1 MITDGHLTI
10 RIVKTFVLLMGF
22 TFLVSQ
28 AGSEV
33 LKASA
38 IDKSNAVNT
47 VTLPQFNEQERVWL
61 QSHKKIT
68 IATSQYPP
76 LTFLDET
83 GSMAGISA
91 DYLRIISQRTGI
103 KFEIKLLPWP
113 VLMAQAKS
121 REIDLFSGLKNPDRD
136 EFLNFTSPYLDV
148 SYVVINRVS
157 GPYLRNFSNL
167 NGQKVAVVNN
177 WTIHKLL
184 KNKFPNV
191 VVVPFN
197 SLQEALV
204 AVSTDAVEAY
214 IGDMLTASYQIQV
227 NAMNNLKVA
236 GAAPFQEDF
245 VRFAVRKDWPEL
257 VQIIEKVIQSIPVD
271 RREAIL
277 DKWLQVNF
285 EKAVDWTMVWMWV
298 GGVSF
303 GFLGLII
310 ILMSFWNKRLQLE
323 ISQRKQTEIALLES
337 EASMQQAKEDAES
350 ANKAKSQFLS
360 SMSHELRTPLNA
372 IIGFSQIIQLHPNK
386 KNVKDSAQEIL
397 NGGYHLLGLIND
409 ILKWAKIESVVIE
422 PVVKNYCLNNL
433 LNQTLAL
440 IKPVAAEHGINIVNN
455 TAQNNDIEVNVDE
468 RQFKQVLLNILS
480 NAIKYNKDN
489 GSVIIECSTNDTNM
503 ISLLIKDFGKGLT
516 AQQLQDIFLPF
527 NRAGAE
533 SSNIEGTGLGLSITK
548 TLIEK
553 MGGKIKA
560 TSEVNKGSCF
570 IIQVPLAL

>member
-1 MITDGHLTI
+1 MTTQGYQTT
-10 RIVKTFVLLMGF
+10 RFVKTFVLLMGF
-22 TFLVSQ
+22 TFFVSQ
-28 AGSEV
+28 AESEV

-47 VTLPQFNEQERVWL
+47 VTLPQFNERERVWL

-76 LTFLDET
+76 LTFLDDA

-91 DYLRIISQRTGI
+91 DYLRLISERTGI
-103 KFEIKLLPWP
+103 TFEIKLLPWP
-113 VLMAQAKS
+113 ELMAQAKS

-157 GPYLRNFSNL
+157 GPYLRSFSNL

-191 VVVPFN
+191 VLVPFN
-197 SLQEALV
+197 SLREALV
-204 AVSTDAVEAY
+204 AVSTSAVEAY
-214 IGDMLTASYQIQV
+214 VGDMLTASYQIQV

-257 VQIIEKVIQSIPVD
+257 VQIIEKVIQTIPVNQ
-271 RREAIL
+271 REAIL

-285 EKAVDWTMVWMWV
+285 EKTVDWTMVWMWV
-298 GGVSF
+298 GGVSV

-310 ILMSFWNKRLQLE
+310 ILMSFWNKRLQHE

-337 EASMQQAKEDAES
+337 EASMLQAKEDAES

-372 IIGFSQIIQLHPNK
+372 IIGFSQIIQIRPNIE
-386 KNVKDSAQEIL
+386 NVKESAQEIL
-397 NGGYHLLGLIND
+397 NGGYHLLELIND
-409 ILKWAKIESVVIE
+409 VLKWAQIESVVIE
-422 PVVKNYCLNNL
+422 PIVKNYCFNNL
-433 LNQTLAL
+433 LNQSLAL
-440 IKPVAAEHGINIVNN
+440 IQPIATKHSISIVNN
-455 TAQNNDIEVNVDE
+455 TAQNNDVEVNVDE

-480 NAIKYNKDN
+480 NAIKYNKDE
-489 GSVIIECSTNDTNM
+489 GSVIIDCSTNDKNM
-503 ISLLIKDFGKGLT
+503 ISLSIMDFGKGLT

-560 TSEVNKGSCF
+560 TSEINKGSCF
-570 IIQVPLAL
+570 FIQVPLSL